1 MSLSIRAATLAA
13 CAGLVLIPCLARAQT
28 APPPKEADAASPP
41 PAPPGLTR
49 TGSDA
54 PAQQAQMTLPPVTV
68 VGIQGTLTVPNA
80 TDAKEQIERTPG
92 GVEIVP
98 AERFRDGRATTLKDM
113 LDYTPGVFVQS
124 KYGQEDSKLVIR
136 GSGLSRNFHVR
147 GVRLLQDG
155 SPINLADGSGDF
167 QEIDPLAQ
175 QYVEVFKGANA
186 LRYGAA
192 TLGGAINFVSPTGR
206 SNPGFAARV
215 YGGSY
220 DTFGQQAAAGFEEG
234 PWDAWLS
241 FTNLNG
247 NGFRQ
252 QSNQSLQRIN
262 GNVGARIGSHA
273 ETRFF
278 LSGNQIR
285 NQIPGSLTQ
294 QQFWNDPRQ
303 GPLANLI
310 QNTRRDIDSFRIA
323 NTTAIDIGDDLL
335 TLQGFF
341 KSKYLFHPLT
351 FAVID
356 NNAIDWGLTGQY
368 KGTRQLFGHRNDF
381 VVGANYFNGNNRNK
395 QFVNN
400 SGIPRALTNDNTELS
415 TSVELYAENWF
426 YPIPELSIVT
436 GVQVNWA
443 NRTLIDNFPANG
455 NDSGSANYF
464 EVNPKI
470 GVLWEPRKNL
480 QVFANVSRASEPPAW
495 SELNPS
501 AAPGFAPLVPQTSW
515 TAEIGT
521 RGRIADT
528 IGWDLSI
535 YRSWVKD
542 ELQLLVVPGFGGSAI
557 AINIPSAIHQGV
569 ELGLNGTAWRS
580 ERNDRITGRMALTL
594 SDYRF
599 DNNPVYG
606 NNQLPGAPP
615 VYLRAEARYDSPR
628 GFYIGP
634 NLEWSPVGYY
644 VDNVNNSAFMT
655 APYAL
660 LGLKAG
666 YTGFKGVEIF
676 LDARNLTNTMFVS
689 NVGVINAATAASQ
702 LYNPGDGAAIYA
714 GVQARF

>member
-1 MSLSIRAATLAA
+1 MLSTLKATAVV
-13 CAGLVLIPCLARAQT
+13 CAGLVLVPECVRAQQV
-28 APPPKEADAASPP
+28 PAA
-41 PAPPGLTR
+41 G
-49 TGSDA
+49 
-54 PAQQAQMTLPPVTV
+54 QNQAQTTMPAVTV
-68 VGIQGTLTVPNA
+68 TASQGSLTVPTA
-80 TDAKEQIERTPG
+80 ADAKEQIDKTPG
-92 GVEIVP
+92 GVEVVP
-98 AERFRDGRATTLKDM
+98 ASRYLDGRATTLKDM
-113 LDYTPGVFVQS
+113 LDYTPGVYVQS

-155 SPINLADGSGDF
+155 SPINQADGSGDF

-175 QYVEVFKGANA
+175 QYIEVFKGANA

-206 SNPGFAARV
+206 SNPGYAARV

-220 DTFGQQAAAGFEEG
+220 STFGQQAAAGFNEG

-252 QSNQSLQRIN
+252 HTNQSLQRLN
-262 GNVGARIGSHA
+262 GNVGAQIGAQA

-278 LSGNQIR
+278 ISGNQIR
-285 NQIPGSLTQ
+285 NQIPASLTQ
-294 QQFWNDPRQ
+294 QQFWTDPQ
-303 GPLANLI
+303 QAPLANVL
-310 QNTRRDIDSFRIA
+310 QNTRRDIDSFRLA
-323 NTTAIDIGDDLL
+323 NTTVIDIGDDAL
-335 TLQGFF
+335 TLQGFA

-356 NNAIDWGLTGQY
+356 QNGIDWGLTGQY
-368 KGTRQLFGHRNDF
+368 KGTRQVFGYRNDF
-381 VVGANYFNGNNRNK
+381 VVGVNYFDGNIRAK

-400 SGIPRALTNDNTELS
+400 FGVPGALTNDNTEKS
-415 TSVELYAENWF
+415 GSVEVYGENWF
-426 YPIPELSIVT
+426 YPMPELSFVT
-436 GVQVNWA
+436 GLQLNWA
-443 NRTLIDNFPANG
+443 NRVLVDNYLVNG
-455 NDSGSANYF
+455 NDSGSAAYF

-480 QVFANVSRASEPPAW
+480 QFFANVSRASEPPAW
-495 SELNPS
+495 AELNPS

-521 RGRIADT
+521 RGQINGRL
-528 IGWDLSI
+528 GWDISL

-542 ELQLLVVPGFGGSAI
+542 ELQLLVVPGLGGAAI
-557 AINIPSAIHQGV
+557 AVNIPNAIHQGI
-569 ELGLNGTAWRS
+569 ELGVNGTAWQS
-580 ERNDRITGRMALTL
+580 ERNDRITGRMALTV

-599 DNNPVYG
+599 ANNATYG

-615 VYLRAEARYDSPR
+615 YYLRAEARYDSPG

-634 NLEWSPVGYY
+634 NLEWSPQGYY
-644 VDNVNNSAFMT
+644 VDNVNNPAFRT
-655 APYAL
+655 TPYAL

-666 YTGFKGVEIF
+666 YTGFKGFEIF
-676 LDARNLTNTMFVS
+676 LDARNLTNNMYMS
-689 NVGVINAATAASQ
+689 NVGVINTATAASQ
-702 LYNPGDGAAIYA
+702 LYNPGDGAAVYA
-714 GVQARF
+714 GIQARF

>member
-1 MSLSIRAATLAA
+1 MSCPPKKETFMFSILKATAVA
-13 CAGLVLIPCLARAQT
+13 FAGLALVPVLARAQDQNQSQSQ
-28 APPPKEADAASPP
+28 AP
-41 PAPPGLTR
+41 T
-49 TGSDA
+49 T
-54 PAQQAQMTLPPVTV
+54 MPPVTV
-68 VGIQGTLTVPNA
+68 TAAQPSLTVPSA
-80 TDAKEQIERTPG
+80 TDAREQIERTPG

-98 AERFRDGRATTLKDM
+98 AERYLDGRATTLKDM
-113 LDYTPGVFVQS
+113 LDYTPGVWVQS

-136 GSGLSRNFHVR
+136 GSGLSRNFHLR

-155 SPINLADGSGDF
+155 TPINLADGSGDF
-167 QEIDPLAQ
+167 HEIDPLAQ

-220 DTFGQQAAAGFEEG
+220 QTFGQQAAAGFNEG

-252 QSNQSLQRIN
+252 HTNQSLQRVN
-262 GNVGARIGSHA
+262 GNIGAQIGSNV

-294 QQFWNDPRQ
+294 QQYLTDPQQ
-303 GPLANLI
+303 GPLANVL
-310 QNTRRDIDSFRIA
+310 QNTRRDIDSFRFA
-323 NTTAIDIGDDLL
+323 NTTVIDLGDDAL
-335 TLQGFF
+335 TLQGFV
-341 KSKYLFHPLT
+341 KSRYLFHPLT
-351 FAVID
+351 FGVID
-356 NNAIDWGLTGQY
+356 YEGIDWGLTGQY
-368 KGTRQLFGHRNDF
+368 KGSRQLFGRRNDF
-381 VVGANYFNGNNRNK
+381 VAGVNYFSGSFRNR
-395 QFVNN
+395 QFVNIFGS
-400 SGIPRALTNDNTELS
+400 SGALTNDNTEFS
-415 TSVELYAENWF
+415 SSVEVYGENWF

-436 GVQVNWA
+436 GLQLNWA
-443 NRTLIDNFPANG
+443 NRVLTDNYLVNG
-455 NDSGSANYF
+455 NDSGAASYF

-480 QVFANVSRASEPPAW
+480 QFFANVSRASEPPAW

-501 AAPGFAPLVPQTSW
+501 VAPGFAPLVPQTSW

-521 RGRIADT
+521 RGQIAGRL
-528 IGWDLSI
+528 GWDLSI
-535 YRSWVKD
+535 YRSWVKN

-557 AINIPSAIHQGV
+557 AINIPSAIHQGI
-569 ELGLNGTAWRS
+569 ELGLNGIAWRS
-580 ERNDRITGRMALTL
+580 ERNDRISGRMALTV

-599 DNNPVYG
+599 DNNPIYG

-615 VYLRAEARYDSPR
+615 YYLRAEVRYDSPG

-634 NLEWSPVGYY
+634 NLEWSPQGYY
-644 VDNVNNSAFMT
+644 VDNVNNAAFM
-655 APYAL
+655 APPYAL

-666 YTGFKGVEIF
+666 YTGFKGFEVF
-676 LDARNLTNTMFVS
+676 VDARNLTNAMYVS
-689 NVGVINAATAASQ
+689 NVGVISTAVAASQ
-702 LYNPGDGAAIYA
+702 LYNPGDGAAVYA
-714 GVQARF
+714 GIQARF